1 VFKASEALC
10 VKRIT
15 VGSKKA
21 IAEQQNVQVIAKYRL
36 CGYEMIILFTDIKK
50 N

>member
-21 IAEQQNVQVIAKYRL
+21 IAEQQNVKLLRS
-36 CGYEMIILFTDIKK
+36 TDYAAMK
-50 N
+50 